1 MIESF
6 FKSLSY
12 IFHPLLMPILGLYFM
27 FELETIP
34 NSLYKFDAL
43 YYFPFEAKLRLYIV
57 IGVLTFAA
65 PLLSLLIM
73 YWNGMITS
81 LHLEKKEERVYPF
94 FIVSFYY
101 LLAYIFVAYQWPEDW
116 RHPAFMGFLFGMLL
130 IFIITFILNFW
141 IKISIHAV
149 AIFGVLGLLVAYN
162 QSQLTAF
169 EGETIPNFR
178 FIFLFAILA
187 GLVVT
192 ARLYLKA
199 HTLKE
204 ALLGMIIG
212 FAGIYLCVK
221 YSIYL

>member
-12 IFHPLLMPILGLYFM
+12 IFHPLLMPILGLYFL

-43 YYFPFEAKLRLYIV
+43 FYFPLVAKIRLYIV

-101 LLAYIFVAYQWPEDW
+101 LLAYIFVAYQWPEELK
-116 RHPAFMGFLFGMLL
+116 HPAFVSFLFGMLL
-130 IFIITFILNFW
+130 VFVLTFLLNFW
-141 IKISIHAV
+141 IKISVHAV
-149 AIFGVLGLLVAYN
+149 AIFGVLGLLVGYN
-162 QSQLTAF
+162 QTQLTAF
-169 EGETIPNFR
+169 EGESIPNLM
-178 FIFLFAILA
+178 FILLFSIIC

-204 ALLGMIIG
+204 ALLGMIVG

-221 YSIYL
+221 YSIYF

>member
-1 MIESF
+1 
-6 FKSLSY
+6 
-12 IFHPLLMPILGLYFM
+12 MPMLGLYFM

-34 NSLYKFDAL
+34 DSLYKFDAL
-43 YYFPFEAKLRLYIV
+43 YYFPFEAKFRLYIV

-94 FIVSFYY
+94 VIVSFYY
-101 LLAYIFVAYQWPEDW
+101 LLAYIFVAYQWPDELK
-116 RHPAFMGFLFGMLL
+116 HPAFVGFLFGMLL
-130 IFIITFILNFW
+130 VFLITFVLNFW
-141 IKISIHAV
+141 IKLSVHAV

-169 EGETIPNFR
+169 VGEAIPNFR
-178 FIFLFAILA
+178 FIFIFAILC

-192 ARLYLKA
+192 ARLYVKA

-204 ALLGMIIG
+204 ALFGMVIG
-212 FAGIYLCVK
+212 FTGIYVCVK
-221 YSIYL
+221 FGITI

>member
-12 IFHPLLMPILGLYFM
+12 IFHPLLMPILGLYFL

-43 YYFPFEAKLRLYIV
+43 YYFPDVAKIRLYIV

-73 YWNGMITS
+73 YWNGLITS
-81 LHLEKKEERVYPF
+81 LHLEKREERVYPF

-101 LLAYIFVAYQWPEDW
+101 LLAYIFVAYQWPQELK
-116 RHPAFMGFLFGMLL
+116 HSAFVGFLFGMLL
-130 IFIITFILNFW
+130 VFVITFLLNFW
-141 IKISIHAV
+141 VKISVHAV
-149 AIFGVLGLLVAYN
+149 AIFGVLGLLIGYN
-162 QSQLTAF
+162 QTQLTAF
-169 EGETIPNFR
+169 EGESIPNLM
-178 FIFLFAILA
+178 FILLFSIIS

-199 HTLKE
+199 HSLKE
-204 ALLGMIIG
+204 VLIGMLIG
-212 FAGIYLCVK
+212 FAGIYTCVK
-221 YSIYL
+221 FGIYI